1 MTRNI
6 RKHAPEGAEYFQIA
20 KDSVIYYKLDDND
33 LVWVWFGGDW
43 ELHCED
49 IEWLLTSPDIHNLHM
64 PLKVKALL
72 IGAICGGAFMFAC
85 WFATKHWG
93 VLWM

>member
-1 MTRNI
+1 MTHNI
-6 RKHAPEGAEYFQIA
+6 REQAPDGAEYFQIA

-33 LVWVWFGGDW
+33 LVWVWFDGDW

-49 IEWLLTSPDIHNLHM
+49 IEWLLTNPGIHNLYM
-64 PLKVKALL
+64 PWRAEALL
-72 IGAICGGAFMFAC
+72 AGALYGGVFMLICWLVTQYC
-85 WFATKHWG
+85 G